1 MFVDEYGR
9 KFETKEK
16 AKEFFLKELRN
27 NKDYL
32 DILAYELWITNKDLL
47 RWIKNNNLWEQFK
60 TYFADEITYAEYD
73 TIDGLMENL
82 EEEEN

>member
-9 KFETKEK
+9 KFETKKE

-27 NKDYL
+27 DENYL
-32 DILAYELWITNKDLL
+32 DNLAHELWIDNFDLL
-47 RWIKNNNLWEQFK
+47 EWVKNNNLWEQFK
-60 TYFADEITYAEYD
+60 TYFAKEIAHAEND
-73 TIDGLMENL
+73 TIAYLMENL

>member
-16 AKEFFLKELRN
+16 AKEFFLKEFRN
-27 NKDYL
+27 DKDYL
-32 DILAYELWITNKDLL
+32 DNLAHELWIENYDLL
-47 RWIKNNNLWEQFK
+47 RWIKNSNLWEQFK
-60 TYFADEITYAEYD
+60 TYFAEEITHAEYYN
-73 TIDGLMENL
+73 IACLMENL